1 MTRKLLALTLSLT
14 LSLALT
20 AGLAAC
26 STQAPAEDTAP
37 PESTAPAAETQTPPA
52 ETAVPYQTVHLG
64 LLSGPTGMGAA
75 KMISDSDAAYAQ
87 IEDGTYDPSNGVLE
101 HYEVT
106 LGSDPANDIVPRLT
120 NGELDIAA
128 IPTNLAATLY
138 NRTDGGIKLLAL
150 NTLGV
155 LHILEN
161 GDTVNSLADLEGRT
175 LYATGQGSN
184 PEYVLNYLLEANGLD
199 PAADVDIQWLASE
212 ELTAR
217 MASGDIDLCMLPVP
231 AATTVMMQNSDV
243 RDAIDL
249 NDAWTESGAQGT
261 FTMGCLVART
271 EWLEDN
277 SELVPGILAEY
288 AASIDYVNSNPE
300 EAAALIEQYGIVP
313 KAAVAQAA
321 IPQANMVCITGEDM
335 KGIADYYQVL
345 FDADPT
351 SVGGAIPGEDFY
363 YIP

>member
-1 MTRKLLALTLSLT
+1 MTRKLLALT

-37 PESTAPAAETQTPPA
+37 PESTAPAAETQTPAA

-288 AASIDYVNSNPE
+288 AASIDYANSNPE
-300 EAAALIEQYGIVP
+300 EASALIEQYGIVP

-321 IPQANMVCITGEDM
+321 IPQANMVCVTGEDM

-351 SVGGAIPGEDFY
+351 SIGGAIPGEDFY

>member
-1 MTRKLLALTLSLT
+1 MTRKLLALT

-37 PESTAPAAETQTPPA
+37 PESTAPAAETQTPAA

-75 KMISDSDAAYAQ
+75 KMLADNDEAYAQ
-87 IEDGTYDPSNGVLE
+87 VEAGTYEGGTLLR
-101 HYEVT
+101 YEVT

-271 EWLEDN
+271 EWLEGN
-277 SELVPGILAEY
+277 SELVPGILEEY
-288 AASIDYVNSNPE
+288 AASIDYANSNPE

-321 IPQANMVCITGEDM
+321 IPQANMVCVTGEDM

-351 SVGGAIPGEDFY
+351 SIGGAIPGEDFY
-363 YIP
+363 HIP

>member
-1 MTRKLLALTLSLT
+1 MTRKLLALT

-37 PESTAPAAETQTPPA
+37 PESTAPAAETQTPAA

-75 KMISDSDAAYAQ
+75 KMLADNDEAYAQ
-87 IEDGTYDPSNGVLE
+87 VEAGTYEGGTLLR
-101 HYEVT
+101 YEVT

-199 PAADVDIQWLASE
+199 PAADVDIQ
-212 ELTAR
+212 
-217 MASGDIDLCMLPVP
+217 
-231 AATTVMMQNSDV
+231 
-243 RDAIDL
+243 
-249 NDAWTESGAQGT
+249 
-261 FTMGCLVART
+261 
-271 EWLEDN
+271 
-277 SELVPGILAEY
+277 
-288 AASIDYVNSNPE
+288 
-300 EAAALIEQYGIVP
+300 
-313 KAAVAQAA
+313 
-321 IPQANMVCITGEDM
+321 
-335 KGIADYYQVL
+335 
-345 FDADPT
+345 
-351 SVGGAIPGEDFY
+351 
-363 YIP
+363 

>member
-1 MTRKLLALTLSLT
+1 MTRKLLALT

-26 STQAPAEDTAP
+26 STQAPAEDTP
-37 PESTAPAAETQTPPA
+37 VPESTAPAAETQTPAA

-75 KMISDSDAAYAQ
+75 KMLADNDEAYAQ
-87 IEDGTYDPSNGVLE
+87 VEAGTYEGGTLLR
-101 HYEVT
+101 YEVT

-277 SELVPGILAEY
+277 SELVPGILEEY
-288 AASIDYVNSNPE
+288 AASIDYANSNPE

-321 IPQANMVCITGEDM
+321 IPQANMVCVTGEDM

-351 SVGGAIPGEDFY
+351 SIGGAIPGEDFY

>member
-1 MTRKLLALTLSLT
+1 MTRKLLALT

-37 PESTAPAAETQTPPA
+37 PESTAPAAETQTPA
-52 ETAVPYQTVHLG
+52 ADEFLPYQTVHLG

-75 KMISDSDAAYAQ
+75 KMLADNDEAYAQ
-87 IEDGTYDPSNGVLE
+87 VEAGTYEGGTLLR
-101 HYEVT
+101 YEVT

-277 SELVPGILAEY
+277 SELVPGILEEY
-288 AASIDYVNSNPE
+288 AASIDYANSNPE

-351 SVGGAIPGEDFY
+351 SIGGAIPGEDFY

>member
-1 MTRKLLALTLSLT
+1 MTRKLLALT

-37 PESTAPAAETQTPPA
+37 PESTAPAAETQTPAA

-75 KMISDSDAAYAQ
+75 KMLADNDEAYAQ
-87 IEDGTYDPSNGVLE
+87 VEAGTYEGGTLLR
-101 HYEVT
+101 YEVT

-271 EWLEDN
+271 EWLESN

-288 AASIDYVNSNPE
+288 AASIDYANSNPE

-321 IPQANMVCITGEDM
+321 IPQANMVCVTGEDM

-351 SVGGAIPGEDFY
+351 SIGGAVPGEDFY

>member
-1 MTRKLLALTLSLT
+1 MTRKLLALT

-26 STQAPAEDTAP
+26 STQAPAEDTP
-37 PESTAPAAETQTPPA
+37 VPESTAPAAETQTPAA
-52 ETAVPYQTVHLG
+52 ETVVPYQTIHLG

-277 SELVPGILAEY
+277 SELVPGILEEY
-288 AASIDYVNSNPE
+288 AASIDYANSNPE

-351 SVGGAIPGEDFY
+351 SIGGAIPGEDFY

>member
-1 MTRKLLALTLSLT
+1 MTRKLLALTLSL
-14 LSLALT
+14 ALT
-20 AGLAAC
+20 ASLAAC

-37 PESTAPAAETQTPPA
+37 PESTAPAAETQTPAA

-75 KMISDSDAAYAQ
+75 KMLADNDATYAQ
-87 IEDGTYDPSNGVLE
+87 VEAGTYEGGTLLR
-101 HYEVT
+101 YEVT

-277 SELVPGILAEY
+277 SELVPGILEEY
-288 AASIDYVNSNPE
+288 AASIDYANSNPE

-321 IPQANMVCITGEDM
+321 IPQANMVCVTGEDM

-351 SVGGAIPGEDFY
+351 SIGGAIPGEDFY

>member
-1 MTRKLLALTLSLT
+1 MTRKLLALT

-37 PESTAPAAETQTPPA
+37 PESTAPAAETQTPAA

-75 KMISDSDAAYAQ
+75 KMLADNDATYAQ
-87 IEDGTYDPSNGVLE
+87 VEAGTYEGGTLLR
-101 HYEVT
+101 YEVT

-277 SELVPGILAEY
+277 SELVPGILTEY

-321 IPQANMVCITGEDM
+321 IPQANMVCVTGEDM

-351 SVGGAIPGEDFY
+351 SIGGAIPGEDFY

>member
-1 MTRKLLALTLSLT
+1 M
-14 LSLALT
+14 
-20 AGLAAC
+20 
-26 STQAPAEDTAP
+26 
-37 PESTAPAAETQTPPA
+37 
-52 ETAVPYQTVHLG
+52 
-64 LLSGPTGMGAA
+64 
-75 KMISDSDAAYAQ
+75 
-87 IEDGTYDPSNGVLE
+87 
-101 HYEVT
+101 
-106 LGSDPANDIVPRLT
+106 
-120 NGELDIAA
+120 
-128 IPTNLAATLY
+128 
-138 NRTDGGIKLLAL
+138 
-150 NTLGV
+150 

-288 AASIDYVNSNPE
+288 AASIDYANSNPE
-300 EAAALIEQYGIVP
+300 DAAALIEQYGIVP

-321 IPQANMVCITGEDM
+321 IPR
-335 KGIADYYQVL
+335 
-345 FDADPT
+345 PT
-351 SVGGAIPGEDFY
+351 WCASPART
-363 YIP
+363 

>member
-1 MTRKLLALTLSLT
+1 MTRKLLALT

-26 STQAPAEDTAP
+26 STQAPAEDTTP
-37 PESTAPAAETQTPPA
+37 PESTAPAAETQTPAA

-75 KMISDSDAAYAQ
+75 KMLADNDEAYAQ
-87 IEDGTYDPSNGVLE
+87 VEAGTYEGGTLLR
-101 HYEVT
+101 YEVT

-271 EWLEDN
+271 EWLEGN
-277 SELVPGILAEY
+277 SELVPGILEEY
-288 AASIDYVNSNPE
+288 AASIDYANSNPE

-321 IPQANMVCITGEDM
+321 IPQANMVCVTGEDM

-351 SVGGAIPGEDFY
+351 SIGGAIPGEDFY

>member
-1 MTRKLLALTLSLT
+1 MTRKLLALT

-37 PESTAPAAETQTPPA
+37 PESTAPAAETQTPAA

-277 SELVPGILAEY
+277 SELVPGILDEY
-288 AASIDYVNSNPE
+288 AASIDYANSNPE

-321 IPQANMVCITGEDM
+321 IPQASMVCITGADM
-335 KGIADYYQVL
+335 RGIADYYQVL

-351 SVGGAIPGEDFY
+351 SIGGAIPGEDFY

>member
-1 MTRKLLALTLSLT
+1 MTRKLLALT

-37 PESTAPAAETQTPPA
+37 PESTAPAAETQTPAA

-75 KMISDSDAAYAQ
+75 KMLADNDEAYAQ
-87 IEDGTYDPSNGVLE
+87 VEAGTYEGGTLLR
-101 HYEVT
+101 YEVT

-175 LYATGQGSN
+175 LYTTGQGSN

-271 EWLEDN
+271 EWLEGN
-277 SELVPGILAEY
+277 SELVPGILEEY
-288 AASIDYVNSNPE
+288 AASIDYANSNPE

-321 IPQANMVCITGEDM
+321 IPQANMVCVTGEDM

-351 SVGGAIPGEDFY
+351 SIGGAIPGEDFY

>member
-1 MTRKLLALTLSLT
+1 MTRKLLALT

-37 PESTAPAAETQTPPA
+37 PESTAPAAETQTPAA

-75 KMISDSDAAYAQ
+75 KMLADNDEAYAQ
-87 IEDGTYDPSNGVLE
+87 VEAGTYEGGTLLR
-101 HYEVT
+101 YEVT

-271 EWLEDN
+271 EWLEGN
-277 SELVPGILAEY
+277 SELVPGILEEY
-288 AASIDYVNSNPE
+288 AASIDYANSNPE

>member
-1 MTRKLLALTLSLT
+1 MTRKLLALT

-37 PESTAPAAETQTPPA
+37 PESSAPAAETQTPAA

-277 SELVPGILAEY
+277 SELVPGILEEY
-288 AASIDYVNSNPE
+288 AASIDYANSNPE
-300 EAAALIEQYGIVP
+300 EASALIEQYGIVP

-351 SVGGAIPGEDFY
+351 SIGGAIPGEDFY

>member
-1 MTRKLLALTLSLT
+1 MTRKLLALT

-26 STQAPAEDTAP
+26 STQAPAEDTAV
-37 PESTAPAAETQTPPA
+37 PESTAPAAETQTPA
-52 ETAVPYQTVHLG
+52 ADEFLPYQTVHLG

-75 KMISDSDAAYAQ
+75 KMLADNDEAYAQ
-87 IEDGTYDPSNGVLE
+87 VEAGTYEGGTLL

-138 NRTDGGIKLLAL
+138 NRTNGGIKLLAL

-277 SELVPGILAEY
+277 SELVPGILEEY
-288 AASIDYVNSNPE
+288 AASIDYANSNPE

-321 IPQANMVCITGEDM
+321 IPQANMVCVTGEDM

-351 SVGGAIPGEDFY
+351 SIGGAIPGEDFY

>member
-1 MTRKLLALTLSLT
+1 MTRKLLALT

-37 PESTAPAAETQTPPA
+37 PESTAPAAETQTPAA

-212 ELTAR
+212 ELTTR

-271 EWLEDN
+271 EWLEGN
-277 SELVPGILAEY
+277 SELVPGILEEY
-288 AASIDYVNSNPE
+288 AASIDYANSSPE
-300 EAAALIEQYGIVP
+300 EASALIEQYGIVP

-351 SVGGAIPGEDFY
+351 SIGGAIPGEDFY